1 MHTPFFFG
9 VSFMV
14 LGLLGALA
22 GVIQYSRILDRI
34 GNDAFTYARNWSAAK
49 IAAICLLIIGLLGL
63 VAILL

>member
-1 MHTPFFFG
+1 
-9 VSFMV
+9 MV